1 MINLTQHVATSE
13 QVADGVF
20 EPADKRIV
28 QNLLTFTTIPSRE
41 EVRLAADSLADI
53 ALNSGADAALVGGAP
68 FLMGVLEQSLRQRG
82 IRPAYAFS
90 MRESV
95 EKTLPDGSVQKINV
109 FKHVGFY
116 WA

>member
-1 MINLTQHVATSE
+1 VEQTQT
-13 QVADGVF
+13 GVF
-20 EPADKRIV
+20 EPEDKKTV
-28 QNLLTFTTIPSRE
+28 QNLLTFTTLPSRE
-41 EVRLAADSLADI
+41 EVAASANALADI
-53 ALNSGADAALVGGAP
+53 ALNSGAEAALVGGAP

-90 MRESV
+90 MRESA

>member
-1 MINLTQHVATSE
+1 
-13 QVADGVF
+13 
-20 EPADKRIV
+20 
-28 QNLLTFTTIPSRE
+28 
-41 EVRLAADSLADI
+41 
-53 ALNSGADAALVGGAP
+53 
-68 FLMGVLEQSLRQRG
+68 MGVLEQSLRQRG

-90 MRESV
+90 MRESA